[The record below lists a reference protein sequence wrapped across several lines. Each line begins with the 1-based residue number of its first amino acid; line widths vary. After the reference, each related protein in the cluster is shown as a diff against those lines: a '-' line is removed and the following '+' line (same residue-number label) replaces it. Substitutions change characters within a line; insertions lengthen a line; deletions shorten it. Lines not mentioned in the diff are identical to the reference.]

1 VVLRAGANDYLDAAP
16 SPAVAAAVNGHLLAA
31 VQTLAGAGLRRFL
44 VPSELPWGH
53 SPIELP
59 GVVEADRS
67 AFNGL
72 IADQNAK
79 LQVALT
85 ALASQRELELVQP
98 DFHRLF
104 LAVRA
109 NPAAYGFDQIDRP
122 VLQLESLIGSADGGG
137 SGSSNL
143 TGTGSSTGAELGVA
157 SDRETPEANGFL
169 WWDSWAHLTTAFHR
183 LLAQE
188 ASAALAGQLGSQVI
202 G

>member
-1 VVLRAGANDYLDAAP
+1 
-16 SPAVAAAVNGHLLAA
+16 
-31 VQTLAGAGLRRFL
+31 
-44 VPSELPWGH
+44 
-53 SPIELP
+53 
-59 GVVEADRS
+59 VVEADRF

-79 LQVALT
+79 LQAALT
-85 ALASQRELELVQP
+85 TLASQRGLELVQP

-109 NPAAYGFDQIDRP
+109 NPTAYGFDQIDRP
-122 VLQLESLIGSADGGG
+122 RLQLETLIGSADGGG
-137 SGSSNL
+137 SGSD
-143 TGTGSSTGAELGVA
+143 LGVA
-157 SDRETPEANGFL
+157 ADRGTPEANGFL